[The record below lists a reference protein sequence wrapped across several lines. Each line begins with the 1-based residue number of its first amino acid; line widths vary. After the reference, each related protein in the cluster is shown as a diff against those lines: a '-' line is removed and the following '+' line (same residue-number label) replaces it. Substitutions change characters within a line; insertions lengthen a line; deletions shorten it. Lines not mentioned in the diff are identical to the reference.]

1 MKKRLESQIYLQC
14 PLIFRNKNAGL
25 QVNLMQFG
33 FDCGEGWFEILE
45 NLFLNIEAYSRHLLE
60 QGRSIDKLPSAA
72 QVKEKWGTLCVYI
85 DNTDEHI
92 ETLIQ
97 TASGRSCVTCEICGN
112 AGKIIIESYYR
123 VRCESCLNL

>member
-1 MKKRLESQIYLQC
+1 MKKSLESQIYLQC

-25 QVNLMQFG
+25 HVNLMQFG

-45 NLFLNIEAYSRHLLE
+45 NLFLNIEAYSRQLLE

-97 TASGRSCVTCEICGN
+97 AAGGRSCVTCEICGN
-112 AGKIIIESYYR
+112 PGKIII
-123 VRCESCLNL
+123 